1 MGVGSYIIK
10 SLSRLLENYN
20 LNTFVYFHNITI
32 GSLWYVKY
40 HRFSNIIKNKPFLFI
55 FYNIWKSV
63 IFYISQWNDCNVVKI
78 NRCIYIN

>member
-55 FYNIWKSV
+55 F
-63 IFYISQWNDCNVVKI
+63 
-78 NRCIYIN
+78 